1 MFFQKIFKNK
11 KATSVLATIFLI
23 SILFLTLFLISQ
35 SAEAACMVDGDECS
49 SPGSN
54 SECCSLYCLS
64 THVCDST
71 DVGYYGGSYN
81 SCINLYASGSTAVVC
96 DDIVASGAFSADG
109 ICMPNGNCDTNEACF
124 DGSAFRA
131 DCQYCTNAGAHQC
144 DYDVAGSGWEPD
156 GVCVE
161 SNNCGT
167 GAVCVSGGYYYES
180 LSSCANKSS
189 CDKDV
194 NSGGFS
200 SDGIICSSSC
210 VGSASSNCCSTSDCG
225 VNQVC
230 TNYTC
235 VSSCTCSSGDCCDGC
250 NYRLNSYQPAG
261 TCRECTGSSATSI
274 LQASNEDRWGQCTTG
289 SPGSATSCQ
298 SPNCSGGSAACGY
311 LTAGTTC
318 RAGADDCDPSET
330 CPGDSAACPTDFYYS
345 SGQHGSCYNCKQCYN
360 GTCTNISSNTDPYT
374 DCSSCQICSGTGY
387 CTYATSGTDPKNNC
401 TATSCASGNCNGSG
415 SCSFYSSSTVCGYS
429 SYNGCIGSCLKK
441 RDIYKCPGDSANCL
455 SSDQGDDTI
464 PVSNGKICSGGGE
477 ISISASNW
485 CTTVNNCSTGA
496 CSGTK
501 YYVGCNGES
510 CDTGLLY
517 SPIPLT
523 ITADPLSSLTSS
535 CISDSILCSATDH
548 CIGDT
553 YYTGKYCD
561 GSGNCSVD
569 YGNIGCCSDSYC
581 SSDTYSSDSDGG
593 QVYGTAGT
601 CSVGT
606 NYYCSSYSCYSSG
619 GSGGGTDSCSGDV
632 LTEYYTS
639 GSYNCASMNYT
650 CSNQDTCIG
659 ITGQDNFRDYYCT
672 SGACAY
678 SEYDRDL
685 SQTYCEK
692 SSGSC
697 VAKTWID
704 PVCCGNDNNE
714 NVVSRVCDNTYACTA
729 SSSDKGCCSST
740 SYCVHNATCYATG
753 SVNHDVNGDGDYEYC
768 NAGVWYDCSNDSQC
782 EADEYCSSND
792 CLDRQCISGDCCD
805 GFFWKTQ
812 GTLCRADAG
821 ACDVADYCSGSS
833 ADCPDNKEP
842 NATDCGDCW
851 YCQSGSCVKVNSAA
865 YDGGDDPNGDC
876 GVTGCYT
883 GDCGVNTGACAYYQS
898 GQRACASC
906 KECNSS
912 GVCTNIAAGT
922 DPYTNC
928 STCKYCDGSGNCINV
943 IDTLTPENLDP
954 KGNCNPTGC
963 YTGDCK
969 NDMGYCAYYTT
980 GQQNCA
986 SCKECNSSGVCVSV
1000 TNSTDPYT
1008 DCGTCRYCQNG
1019 ACENVSVSYT
1029 PANLDPLNNCGT
1041 NGCFTGD
1048 CLSSAGYCAYYG
1060 DNLQHNCLYGSICVS
1075 GECTVISSAEIKAN
1089 ETRMYAKTLDLNIT
1103 ESMVVGTIMPYAK
1116 NQVQV
1121 LGSETGSVI
1130 ISGDLTLGPNAY
1142 LIFGDKVE
1150 IQPGGHLTL
1159 SGGAI
1164 VRAGSEIV
1172 SGPFGS
1178 DNPENAGVGRRA
1190 CICVNDTSTYNTSYA
1205 AGAYGFLPE
1214 ITGEDLCVPVSDANC
1229 GVNPRDGTLA
1239 ANTIRAFDSEFWLWN
1254 SAKIDW
1260 NGNLFAWN
1268 PDIWYND
1275 THTATDPVCD
1285 VNYVDHY
1292 RYKLL
1297 STASIDC
1304 DPYYWHTSFCTEDY
1318 NWSAGY
1324 WCMLPKKP
1332 GYSAT
1337 FEEWTKP

>member
-311 LTAGTTC
+311 LTAGT
-318 RAGADDCDPSET
+318 
-330 CPGDSAACPTDFYYS
+330 
-345 SGQHGSCYNCKQCYN
+345 
-360 GTCTNISSNTDPYT
+360 
-374 DCSSCQICSGTGY
+374 
-387 CTYATSGTDPKNNC
+387 
-401 TATSCASGNCNGSG
+401 
-415 SCSFYSSSTVCGYS
+415 
-429 SYNGCIGSCLKK
+429 
-441 RDIYKCPGDSANCL
+441 
-455 SSDQGDDTI
+455 
-464 PVSNGKICSGGGE
+464 
-477 ISISASNW
+477 
-485 CTTVNNCSTGA
+485 
-496 CSGTK
+496 
-501 YYVGCNGES
+501 
-510 CDTGLLY
+510 
-517 SPIPLT
+517 
-523 ITADPLSSLTSS
+523 
-535 CISDSILCSATDH
+535 
-548 CIGDT
+548 
-553 YYTGKYCD
+553 
-561 GSGNCSVD
+561 
-569 YGNIGCCSDSYC
+569 
-581 SSDTYSSDSDGG
+581 
-593 QVYGTAGT
+593 
-601 CSVGT
+601 
-606 NYYCSSYSCYSSG
+606 
-619 GSGGGTDSCSGDV
+619 
-632 LTEYYTS
+632 
-639 GSYNCASMNYT
+639 
-650 CSNQDTCIG
+650 
-659 ITGQDNFRDYYCT
+659 
-672 SGACAY
+672 
-678 SEYDRDL
+678 
-685 SQTYCEK
+685 
-692 SSGSC
+692 
-697 VAKTWID
+697 
-704 PVCCGNDNNE
+704 
-714 NVVSRVCDNTYACTA
+714 
-729 SSSDKGCCSST
+729 
-740 SYCVHNATCYATG
+740 
-753 SVNHDVNGDGDYEYC
+753 
-768 NAGVWYDCSNDSQC
+768 
-782 EADEYCSSND
+782 
-792 CLDRQCISGDCCD
+792 
-805 GFFWKTQ
+805 
-812 GTLCRADAG
+812 LCRADAG

-883 GDCGVNTGACAYYQS
+883 GDCGVNTGACAYYPS
-898 GQRACASC
+898 GQRACGTC